1 MISIKFEKKND
12 EKLPFTR
19 PMRIGGKLFLDGF
32 KTQLADE
39 PTLGVAIAGGIWQG
53 LKYKGNL
60 WRGVKAGAI
69 LELGMCAMNGL
80 KNVARNYHSACKEER
95 ENFVVYKITKEEEE

>member
-1 MISIKFEKKND
+1 MISIKFEKKTG

-32 KTQLADE
+32 KAQLADE

-69 LELGMCAMNGL
+69 LELGMCAMNGI
-80 KNVARNYHSACKEER
+80 KNVARNYHAACREEN
-95 ENFVVYKITKEEEE
+95 EHGVVYEIRRTEE